1 MNELQVAG
9 DITQLFMPLIGVM
22 VTGIIALSIKD
33 YITKIAKGMAFARN
47 RSFNEGDH
55 VILDKEPA
63 IIVKVGVIQTV
74 FGITKPDGNYVWRY
88 VPNERIDSLKLERII
103 FNNKPDENGNA
114 ITENTAKIEANM
126 EKLTKLYGNM
136 PKK

>member
-1 MNELQVAG
+1 MNNVAVAA
-9 DITQLFMPLIGVM
+9 DITELFMPLIGVI

-47 RSFNEGDH
+47 KAFSEGDH

-63 IIVKVGVIQTV
+63 IIVKVGMVQSV

-88 VPNERIDSLKLERII
+88 VPNERIDSLKL
-103 FNNKPDENGNA
+103 
-114 ITENTAKIEANM
+114 
-126 EKLTKLYGNM
+126 
-136 PKK
+136 